1 MPRKDLHFTG
11 LTGLRGIAA
20 IIVVISHIDQ
30 FHYLFNYES
39 IGFDKFGFAEDAVTL
54 FFVLSGFLI
63 TYLLL
68 MEKRITG
75 KIDIKSFYMRRIL
88 RIWPTYYLALFVSL
102 IMIFMK
108 IISPPEDFGV
118 SVLLYV
124 LFFANLAFA
133 LAIPI
138 RTITPLWSVG
148 VEEQFYAVWPWI
160 VKHSADLKKSLWIII
175 LVYFITKV
183 FFWHYQQNGGEYQ
196 LIRLTKIDSM
206 AIGGLFALT
215 YFKRNIRLLNLFY
228 SKYCQLLAIAI
239 IVSPLFLKSVVY
251 NLESELKSLAYAIVI
266 LNVATN
272 KESLIK
278 TEFKILNFFGRIS
291 YGIYVY
297 HMIIIFLISEILK
310 QSPGFGIP
318 DNYYFVLI
326 LVISGTVLVSYV
338 SYEFWEVPFLKMK
351 SKFKSISKG

>member
-1 MPRKDLHFTG
+1 M
-11 LTGLRGIAA
+11 
-20 IIVVISHIDQ
+20 
-30 FHYLFNYES
+30 
-39 IGFDKFGFAEDAVTL
+39 
-54 FFVLSGFLI
+54 
-63 TYLLL
+63 
-68 MEKRITG
+68 
-75 KIDIKSFYMRRIL
+75 
-88 RIWPTYYLALFVSL
+88 
-102 IMIFMK
+102 
-108 IISPPEDFGV
+108 
-118 SVLLYV
+118 
-124 LFFANLAFA
+124 
-133 LAIPI
+133 
-138 RTITPLWSVG
+138 
-148 VEEQFYAVWPWI
+148 
-160 VKHSADLKKSLWIII
+160 
-175 LVYFITKV
+175 
-183 FFWHYQQNGGEYQ
+183 
-196 LIRLTKIDSM
+196 
-206 AIGGLFALT
+206 
-215 YFKRNIRLLNLFY
+215 
-228 SKYCQLLAIAI
+228 SK